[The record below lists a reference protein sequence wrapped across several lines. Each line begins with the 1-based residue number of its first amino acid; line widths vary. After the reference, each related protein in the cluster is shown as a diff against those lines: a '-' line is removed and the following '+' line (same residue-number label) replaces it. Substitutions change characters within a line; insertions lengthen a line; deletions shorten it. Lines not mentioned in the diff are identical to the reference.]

1 MRQLMA
7 EYLAQQEVEEA
18 EIEEC
23 APARV
28 RFRVQGV
35 VQGVGFRPFVYSL
48 ATRLGLSGMI
58 YNDSSGVLIEVE
70 GPFDTIALF
79 HHDLANQPPPL
90 AMIEQITPVSMATTG
105 GEGFAIVESQREC
118 QVSNNS
124 LPK

>member
-7 EYLAQQEVEEA
+7 EYLSQQAV

-35 VQGVGFRPFVYSL
+35 VQGVGFRPFVYAL

-79 HHDLANQPPPL
+79 HHTLATEPPPL
-90 AMIEQITPVSMATTG
+90 AMIEQITPVSMAITG
-105 GEGFAIVESQREC
+105 DEGFAIVESRTD
-118 QVSNNS
+118 
-124 LPK
+124 